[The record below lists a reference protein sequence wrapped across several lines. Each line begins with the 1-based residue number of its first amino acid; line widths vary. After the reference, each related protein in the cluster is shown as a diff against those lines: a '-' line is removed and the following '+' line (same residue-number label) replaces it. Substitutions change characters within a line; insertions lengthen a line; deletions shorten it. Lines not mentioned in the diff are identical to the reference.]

1 MHQKN
6 GVTFLPILLHVVFV
20 ENMSLLAIWMGRGN
34 SGCGGGGG
42 MHVLTWEEKRYLSEM
57 IRVRVGA

>member
-1 MHQKN
+1 M
-6 GVTFLPILLHVVFV
+6 
-20 ENMSLLAIWMGRGN
+20 R
-34 SGCGGGGG
+34 GGGGG